1 MRVLALSLCGF
12 IVCGSS
18 GCGIPQEQYDADM
31 ASLMAEVDKANQE
44 TKDTAT
50 ALSSMRNKNKD
61 LEVELTT
68 LKADLA
74 RLANENSRQ
83 SALAKQAKERLETYS
98 TILKR
103 FRSMVE
109 SGKLK
114 IKIVDNKM
122 LVEMASAILFDSGSA
137 ELSEEGKVAIA
148 EVASIL
154 ADIPSRSFQ
163 VAGHTDNV
171 PINNYRFKSNWD
183 LSSARAVSVVKH
195 LIENGMALEN
205 VSAAGYA
212 ETHPVASNDSDA
224 GRAQNRRI
232 EIVMLPKLDELPDL
246 SSLKNMVK

>member
-12 IVCGSS
+12 VVYCSS
-18 GCGIPQEQYDADM
+18 GCGIPQDQYDADM
-31 ASLMAEVDKANQE
+31 ASLRSEVDKSNREA
-44 TKDTAT
+44 KDA
-50 ALSSMRNKNKD
+50 ASELARVRNKNED
-61 LEVELTT
+61 LKVEVTS
-68 LKADLA
+68 LKAELA
-74 RLANENSRQ
+74 RLASENSRQ
-83 SALAKQAKERLETYS
+83 AALTEQAKERLETYS
-98 TILKR
+98 EILKR
-103 FRSMVE
+103 FRAMVE

-137 ELSEEGKVAIA
+137 SLSPEGKAAIS
-148 EVASIL
+148 EVANIL

-163 VAGHTDNV
+163 VAGHTDNI
-171 PINNYRFKSNWD
+171 PISNHSFKSNWD

-212 ETHPVASNDSDA
+212 ETHPVASNKTEA

-246 SSLKNMVK
+246 SSLKSMVK